1 MTTSY
6 LDILSILMK
15 VFVAFGAGFVLRRM
29 DKIQPGADR
38 SLMTLAVNFMYPCY
52 IAHVV
57 LQSDALNR
65 PENLVGAPVA
75 GFALLAGG
83 FAVAWLIARLLRMGR
98 PQPAST
104 FIFTSAL
111 PNYGYLP
118 IPIIQALYGKDTT
131 GVLFV
136 HNIGLELTMWSLGIY
151 ILCGERSWRRILN
164 VPFFAIL
171 SALLLKVLHAGEHM
185 PTWTLDSLEFLGR
198 GAIPLSLILAGA
210 TLADAMKEDVLRDWR
225 NSIVGCAVKLVLLPP
240 LVILGAKWAPCSL
253 ELKRVLVVQA
263 AMPCAMVPILL
274 ARFYRADSPTA
285 TRIVLGTTLIGLF
298 TIPLWLQL
306 GAKFVGLQ

>member
-1 MTTSY
+1 MGYTA
-6 LDILSILMK
+6 ILAALLP
-15 VFVAFGAGFVLRRM
+15 VFITFGCGFLLRRW
-29 DKIQPGADR
+29 DKVGPEADR
-38 SLMTLAVNFMYPCY
+38 SLMTLAVNFMYPCF

-57 LQSDALNR
+57 LLSPALDQK
-65 PENLVGAPVA
+65 ENVFGAPVA
-75 GFALLAGG
+75 GGALLVGSFG
-83 FAVAWLIARLLRMGR
+83 VAALVARLLRVRR

-104 FIFTSAL
+104 FTFTAAL

-118 IPIIQALYGKDTT
+118 IPLIQALYPGGTT

-136 HNIGLELTMWSLGIY
+136 HNIGLELTMWSLGIW

-171 SALLLKVLHAGEHM
+171 SALLLKLMHAERAM
-185 PTWTLDSLEFLGR
+185 APWMLDTLQFLGK

-225 NSIVGCAVKLVLLPP
+225 DSLVGCAVKLLILPP
-240 LVILGAKWAPCSL
+240 LVILAAKWAPCSV

-274 ARFYRADSPTA
+274 SRYYRGDVPTA
-285 TRIVLGTTLIGLF
+285 TRIVLGTTLVGLL
-298 TIPLWLQL
+298 TIPLWLQI
-306 GAKFVGLQ
+306 GARFVGL